1 MNSLRV
7 MQDQLLPQ
15 LIVHV
20 LFMRSRLK
28 KFVLCSGNDS
38 IMFKVECIT
47 RLICSKNANIN
58 LKNRQ
63 ICI

>member
-7 MQDQLLPQ
+7 MQDQLFPQ

-20 LFMRSRLK
+20 LFQQIEEI
-28 KFVLCSGNDS
+28 CSGNYS
-38 IMFKVECIT
+38 IVLKVECIT

-58 LKNRQ
+58 LKNCQ